1 MLNIEKYKEMII
13 DRYTNRHGTLV
24 QVVEQIVQ
32 EEEPEVY
39 RKLCN
44 EKIFTTEKMIDWLA
58 SEYVEPVLN
67 KKEMMYLTG
76 VMNPFIKHV
85 EYVIKKEIYQDY
97 EYICIML
104 KGVEA
109 PFNLPA
115 FRKGKMY
122 VGMKLGKQ
130 YSVDDLG
137 ICEKS

>member
-1 MLNIEKYKEMII
+1 MLNIEKYKEQILE
-13 DRYTNRHGTLV
+13 RYRKGYGTLTDI
-24 QVVEQIVQ
+24 VEKIIS
-32 EEEPEVY
+32 EEEPETY
-39 RKLCN
+39 RKICEERIL
-44 EKIFTTEKMIDWLA
+44 TTDIMIEWLTE
-58 SEYVEPVLN
+58 EYVEPVLN

-76 VMNPFIKHV
+76 VMNPFIEHV

-109 PFNLPA
+109 PFNLPT
-115 FRKGKMY
+115 FRRGKMY

>member
-1 MLNIEKYKEMII
+1 MLNIEKYKEQILE
-13 DRYTNRHGTLV
+13 RYRKGYGTLTDI
-24 QVVEQIVQ
+24 VEKIIS
-32 EEEPEVY
+32 EEEPETY
-39 RKLCN
+39 RKICKERIL
-44 EKIFTTEKMIDWLA
+44 TTDIMVEWLTE
-58 SEYVEPVLN
+58 EYVEPVLN
-67 KKEMMYLTG
+67 KKEMAYLTG
-76 VMNPFIKHV
+76 VMNPFIEHV
-85 EYVIKKEIYQDY
+85 EYVVKKEIYQDY

-115 FRKGKMY
+115 FRRGKMY